1 MLAILKLNSS
11 KLVSALFFINFSF
24 SPNIALQKL
33 WKMFFF
39 FSKKLFS
46 FSRFSNFCIFI
57 FPLFFP
63 VSHCLRGWFK
73 KNLKIYDAINCLNK
87 KLVTDF
93 VWYLG
98 KDIFNRQSYQKQKR
112 SGTSDQLLFRLQ
124 NKFKN
129 TPLFVIYYLTK
140 FDVVI
145 WSSFWVIPK
154 NTSANLYKSIH
165 DIINYFTLICP
176 FESEKCGKEGKK
188 LQKSE

>member
-1 MLAILKLNSS
+1 MCLLYFSS
-11 KLVSALFFINFSF
+11 IFHF

-33 WKMFFF
+33 WKMFFTSSEKF
-39 FSKKLFS
+39 FS
-46 FSRFSNFCIFI
+46 FSRYSHFCIFI
-57 FPLFFP
+57 FLLFFP

-87 KLVTDF
+87 NLVTDF
-93 VWYLG
+93 VWYLE
-98 KDIFNRQSYQKQKR
+98 KNIFKRQSYQKQKR
-112 SGTSDQLLFRLQ
+112 SGTIDQLLFRLQ
-124 NKFKN
+124 TSSK
-129 TPLFVIYYLTK
+129 TLLYLLYIIIYYLTK

-154 NTSANLYKSIH
+154 NTSVNLYKSIH
-165 DIINYFTLICP
+165 DIISYFTLICP